1 MRTMT
6 RKSKRVSRGP
16 SPTPENRGKTGAKKL
31 NGGIDPS
38 VGEATRFKP
47 GESGNPGGRPRIA
60 KLSEA
65 CRAKLGALVPDD
77 AEGRTY
83 AEAIAEKLVQLALKG
98 DIRAAQE
105 LADRAEGRPSQMAP
119 RTEYSG
125 VKYIVLDMPRPQR
138 GAIMPDVRPGQ
149 LSNSPPG
156 SAKI

>member
-1 MRTMT
+1 LGQ
-6 RKSKRVSRGP
+6 SAAFRV
-16 SPTPENRGKTGAKKL
+16 PENSRKTGEANL
-31 NGGIDPS
+31 AR
-38 VGEATRFKP
+38 GEAHRWKP
-47 GESGNPGGRPRIA
+47 GRSGNPGGRPRTA

-65 CRAKLGALVPDD
+65 CRAKLASPIPGDP
-77 AEGRTY
+77 ESRSF
-83 AEAIAEKLVQLALKG
+83 AEAIADKLAQQALKG

-105 LADRAEGRPSQMAP
+105 LADRAEGRPSQMACP
-119 RTEYSG
+119 TELSG